1 MRNLF
6 VLLLRYHA
14 FILFIV
20 LEGVSL
26 SLVFSKNSFQRAAL
40 MDATQE
46 TVGFAENSFFEVNK
60 FFNLGEVNDSIANE
74 LAKLKEE
81 AINFNSQ
88 STPTEKTILSTS
100 KPGSYQLIAAKV
112 ISNTTHKR
120 NNFITLDAG
129 AYDGLEKNMAIISSQ
144 GIVGIIK
151 SVSNNFASGISVLH
165 SDFAIG
171 ARIKSL
177 NENGTLVWDGED
189 RGYALLK
196 DIPGHVKIEKGQ
208 EVEVNSYSY
217 IFPESTPIGI
227 VESFEQVGGKA
238 FYEIKVKLNSDLR
251 NINHVFVVKNTLLE
265 EKEALEES
273 VLD

>member
-6 VLLLRYHA
+6 VLLFRYHA
-14 FILFIV
+14 LILFIV
-20 LEGVSL
+20 LEAISL

-40 MDATQE
+40 LDATQE
-46 TVGFAENSFFEVNK
+46 IVGLAENTFFEVNK
-60 FFNLGEVNDSIANE
+60 FFTLGKVNDSISNE
-74 LAKLKEE
+74 LAKLKED
-81 AINFNSQ
+81 AINFQDRKALKSKTLI
-88 STPTEKTILSTS
+88 STV
-100 KPGSYQLIAAKV
+100 KPGFYQLISAKV
-112 ISNTTHKR
+112 ISNTTYRR

-129 AYDGLEKNMAIISSQ
+129 VYDGLEKNMAIISNN

-177 NENGTLVWDGED
+177 NENGTLIWDGED
-189 RGYALLK
+189 REYALLK
-196 DIPGHVKIEKGQ
+196 DIPGHVIIEKGQ
-208 EVEVNSYSY
+208 EVEVNSYSF

-227 VESFEQVGGKA
+227 VESFKQVGGEA
-238 FYEIKVKLNSDLR
+238 FYEIKVKLYSDLR

-273 VLD
+273 VID